1 MQARD
6 VHGDLRDGHH
16 RHRRPGGRPPR
27 SIFKATF
34 IPGVLKSE
42 VLVCN
47 GRQFPFTG
55 GTSLGS
61 WATLGTPHKLV
72 LGQPLKVPSPAAFG
86 TASNTVTIT
95 KKPPK

>member
-1 MQARD
+1 VTYTGTFGTDITVTVDPQDPASVD
-6 VHGDLRDGHH
+6 
-16 RHRRPGGRPPR
+16 
-27 SIFKATF
+27 FKATF

-42 VLVCN
+42 VLVCS
-47 GRQFPFTG
+47 GSSFPFTG

-61 WATLGTPHKLV
+61 WATLGVPHKVV
-72 LGQPLKVPSPAAFG
+72 LGQPLKIPSPAAFG